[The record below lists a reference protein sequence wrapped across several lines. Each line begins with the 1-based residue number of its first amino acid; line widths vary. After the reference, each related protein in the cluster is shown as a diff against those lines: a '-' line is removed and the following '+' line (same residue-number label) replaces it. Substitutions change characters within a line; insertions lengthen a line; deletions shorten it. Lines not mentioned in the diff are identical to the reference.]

1 MKRSADPRSGTSSV
15 STLKF
20 NHLVNY
26 SISHTS
32 CETKSFWAMGY
43 FSLGKCAALAA
54 VVAGSRRRCGMER
67 AVHTGVDWKVPPVSA
82 PHRDMELKVPT
93 KPGRRAMALHDPVQP
108 ETKPVVLFPGGLFK
122 PSFSIQSRNAWTP
135 GLRLESAAVMRQRRA
150 GASTCRSNRGT
161 SAPRSISRSITL
173 ECPIAVPMPS
183 TAAATTML

>member
-1 MKRSADPRSGTSSV
+1 MKPAYRASATCRMKRSADPRSGTSSV
-15 STLKF
+15 STPKLD
-20 NHLVNY
+20 HLVNY

-122 PSFSIQSRNAWTP
+122 PPSVSSPGMPELPDCASSR
-135 GLRLESAAVMRQRRA
+135 LS
-150 GASTCRSNRGT
+150 
-161 SAPRSISRSITL
+161 
-173 ECPIAVPMPS
+173 
-183 TAAATTML
+183 